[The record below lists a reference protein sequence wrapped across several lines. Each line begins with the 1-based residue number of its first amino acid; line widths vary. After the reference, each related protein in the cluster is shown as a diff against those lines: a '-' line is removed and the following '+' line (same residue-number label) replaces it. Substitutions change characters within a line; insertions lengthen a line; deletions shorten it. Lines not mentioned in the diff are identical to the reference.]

1 MLECDKEEAVMERK
15 LKYSEDYY
23 VRVLLNKV
31 PLREVMTEKLFTIR
45 EGAPFHEVADKIMK
59 NSIRHLPVVD
69 KDNKLIGLMTERDLH
84 KIQSP
89 RRLEDGTWYYDQ
101 DSLDSFILRDVMIP
115 NPFTLKPEN
124 TVAEAILK
132 MVQKKYGCILIVDNN
147 NTLCGIV
154 SYVDLLKLAAQILE
168 EK

>member
-1 MLECDKEEAVMERK
+1 MERK

-31 PLREVMTEKLFTIR
+31 PLKDVMTEKVISIR
-45 EGAPFHEVADKIMK
+45 EDAPFHEVADKIMK

-69 KDNKLIGLMTERDLH
+69 QDNKLIGLMTERDLY

-101 DSLDSFILRDVMIP
+101 EILDNFILKDVMIP
-115 NPFTLKPEN
+115 KPYVLKPEN

-132 MVQKKYGCILIVDNN
+132 MVQKKYGCIPIVDYKDM
-147 NTLCGIV
+147 LCGIV
-154 SYVDLLKLAAQILE
+154 TYVDLLKLAARILE